1 MPCLR
6 KTDASERRARRS
18 VVKSAVIAAVVIVGF
33 ATTAAAQSMTA
44 GVKVGYN
51 NSKVEFSEDEADDE
65 LEARTRP
72 GLVVGLFTSFTVN
85 PRFAFQ
91 PEFLYSQKGSTLRDD
106 LGDEADLKL
115 DYFEIPL
122 LADIRLTEGTNR
134 LSLMVGPTIGFR
146 TKAEIEFDGET
157 DDLTDE
163 GDNEVE
169 KTDFGI
175 TAGLAFTMNQF
186 VIDGRY
192 TWGLKDI
199 SKEADEAKNRTF
211 SVSVGWRFR

>member
-1 MPCLR
+1 
-6 KTDASERRARRS
+6 
-18 VVKSAVIAAVVIVGF
+18 VKSAVIAAVIVGF
-33 ATTAAAQSMTA
+33 ATTATAQSMTA

-51 NSKVEFSEDEADDE
+51 NSKVWFDEDEADDE

-72 GLVVGLFTSFTVN
+72 GLVVGLFTSFEVT

-91 PEFLYSQKGSTLRDD
+91 PEFLYSQQGSTLRDD

-115 DYFEIPL
+115 DYFIIPL
-122 LADIRLTEGTNR
+122 LADIRLTEGANR
-134 LSLMVGPTIGFR
+134 LSLIVGPTIGFR

-157 DDLTDE
+157 EDLTDE
-163 GDNEVE
+163 GDNEIE

-175 TAGLAFTMNQF
+175 TAGLAYTMGQF

-199 SKEADEAKNRTF
+199 SKEEDEAKNRTL
-211 SVSVGWRFR
+211 SISIAWRFR